1 MKQQDV
7 AMIIVVVALAA
18 VISFFASST
27 LFASGKKKEQVI
39 VKIDKITP
47 ALTPVSSK
55 YFNPQSI
62 NPTRLIQ
69 IGDTTNENPFNGTIQ

>member
-7 AMIIVVVALAA
+7 ALIILVVAFAA
-18 VISFFASST
+18 VMSFFASNA

-39 VKIDKITP
+39 VKIDPISAEFTEP
-47 ALTPVSSK
+47 NSK
-55 YFNPQSI
+55 YFNAQAI

-69 IGDTTNENPFNGTIQ
+69 IGDSTNENPFNGAPQ